1 MANSYD
7 RQFHHFYFA
16 DHSSSSSI
24 RTPDRGN
31 EAKAMN
37 SPETRFLGHEST
49 MPKVGLHSG
58 NNTKRH
64 FMPGTLFADLSLT
77 LLPAAALGFAVAVM
91 FLDKK
96 TVDKEVLAKW
106 NNAVTVV
113 SLLN

>member
-1 MANSYD
+1 MANSYG
-7 RQFHHFYFA
+7 RQFHHSYLA
-16 DHSSSSSI
+16 DNSSSSSL